1 MLGWFAKF
9 VQIWQDHRHAIIK
22 SVNCAGLRRGH
33 WSSSGRALELQ
44 TNPITEK
51 AHTWTFSWFKGTS
64 FLVLP
69 HVRLLIKSWR
79 LRDFFLFY
87 FWWLVATWEN
97 LLTKTQSHDSVH
109 LCISRSLLPRWPSSA
124 PLQLLATAH
133 ECPGRT
139 LHTHPCHIDTVTVS
153 ARKKRTLTERRRE
166 ELRSFSIWSMLYF
179 LLYFSACVQYFCPLC
194 ILLHGSVVGAMR
206 RRQGAGAAPHTEM
219 YYLVLTASSI

>member
-22 SVNCAGLRRGH
+22 SVNCAASRRGH
-33 WSSSGRALELQ
+33 WSSSSSGHRALELQ
-44 TNPITEK
+44 TNPIMEK
-51 AHTWTFSWFKGTS
+51 AHTWTFSWVKGTS

-69 HVRLLIKSWR
+69 HVRLLIKNWR

-109 LCISRSLLPRWPSSA
+109 LCISLSLVLRWPSSA
-124 PLQLLATAH
+124 PLQFLATAH
-133 ECPGRT
+133 EWPGRT

-153 ARKKRTLTERRRE
+153 ASPEERRE
-166 ELRSFSIWSMLYF
+166 
-179 LLYFSACVQYFCPLC
+179 P
-194 ILLHGSVVGAMR
+194 
-206 RRQGAGAAPHTEM
+206 
-219 YYLVLTASSI
+219 